1 MTYTDT
7 DTGEVITALPE
18 CDLNNPADVEAW
30 YGNYSFFDHYRKC
43 VLADCKEIER
53 AKAVLSGEKMTVDR
67 LDDLARKSDIYL
79 TFLAKHLAGRRA
91 REVNVRE
98 SFAR

>member
-7 DTGEVITALPE
+7 DTGDANVELPE
-18 CDLNNPADVEAW
+18 CDLSNPADVEAW
-30 YGNYSFFDHYRKC
+30 YGNYSFFDHYRNC

-53 AKAVLSGEKMTVDR
+53 AKASVSGEKVTEER
-67 LDDLARKSDIYL
+67 LKDLARRNDIYL
-79 TFLAKHLAGRRA
+79 TFLAKHLNGRRA